1 MHRFVFVIFL
11 FFILVVNTSMFS
23 QSKPSELPPNT
34 SSLTSKS
41 TYYGE
46 RLGWSG
52 PKKVF
57 SVSHL
62 KDGNITNA
70 DFFDIN
76 GKKVGSCTYI
86 DNYPYTG
93 TILDHDLIW
102 TVITKKTYVKGFVV
116 GTIIDYDITFKILNK
131 YSAENS
137 PSMNPENYQNAYTKD
152 GQPYNGKFVIEY
164 SLIEYKNG
172 LMHGFKKNF
181 DFLTRD
187 TSEIISYKNGKKDGL
202 YQYLA
207 IKDSVLAQGY
217 YKNDQ
222 PFSGSFLDLNQFIFK
237 TFNVYEDGI
246 LVGINTYHFK
256 YSATKTNKI
265 TSYKLINTCS
275 FQDNKAVNGTFYDK
289 AKYKFFS
296 YENGELTKIYRVND
310 RKLDTT
316 EVQSFYEGKFHGYF
330 KSNILS
336 WSDKY
341 VVGYYKNGVPFQGEF
356 KDIKNGN
363 IIYRYE
369 NGIHMS
375 TLDYDSGATPSF
387 YTIKNSKKNGISI
400 QNVRH
405 SNDTTRYF
413 STYLD
418 DMPFEGQICVKDEIL
433 TYKNG
438 KLNGKC
444 ILLDGSKKNAKK
456 ITHYADGEIVKVVNY
471 KVFKT
476 IDSIVTDY
484 LNGVIIDG
492 QDIQHRDY
500 TTKVY
505 NYKNGKITGDSTIF
519 ESDTNYLIYKSG
531 KKYEGIEHTKNQQY
545 GDTTKLDLST
555 RYKDFKV
562 VNIQGG
568 AHKEWAHFEM
578 NCDDQKCTL
587 MDYSPFKY
595 KTEIVNSSNTTKQVT
610 TYQNENLISSGALKN
625 NLLDQGSFVFVNY
638 ASRFD
643 KRLENW
649 TSILIDFDKSSTYI
663 TVFRDNQRY
672 AEKYKI
678 KKKLNI
684 HYPVYELYKVLPFR
698 YDSDYTIEYLDK
710 DSDKVIA
717 SCKFVNGR
725 PMFGITLESYE
736 SIITLKKIKDGYE
749 EETLE
754 THAADLLNNLSNF

>member
-1 MHRFVFVIFL
+1 MHRIIFLIFL
-11 FFILVVNTSMFS
+11 FFILAVNTSMFS

-137 PSMNPENYQNAYTKD
+137 PSMNAENYQNAYTKD

-246 LVGINTYHFK
+246 LVGINTYHFE
-256 YSATKTNKI
+256 YSSTKTNKI

-289 AKYKFFS
+289 KKYMFYT
-296 YENGELTKIYRVND
+296 YEDEKLTKIYKLND
-310 RKLDTT
+310 RNLDTIEIQT
-316 EVQSFYEGKFHGYF
+316 FENDKLHGFF
-330 KSNILS
+330 KSKINAYLDEYI
-336 WSDKY
+336 
-341 VVGYYKNGVPFQGEF
+341 VGYYKHGEPFEGYFRDQKNRLIINQYLNGQMITT
-356 KDIKNGN
+356 KDYSIGN
-363 IIYRYE
+363 IP
-369 NGIHMS
+369 N
-375 TLDYDSGATPSF
+375 F
-387 YTIKNSKKNGISI
+387 YTIENGKRNGISL
-400 QNVRH
+400 QRVLR
-405 SNDTTRYF
+405 DTTRFKSVYK
-413 STYLD
+413 D
-418 DMPFEGQICVKDEIL
+418 DLPYEGQICLKDEIL
-433 TYKNG
+433 SYKKG
-438 KLNGKC
+438 KLDGKC
-444 ILLDGSKKNAKK
+444 ILLNGSVRNAKK
-456 ITHYADGEIVKVVNY
+456 ITYYVDGHIMKVVNF
-471 KVFKT
+471 KVFNT

-484 LNGVIIDG
+484 VNGVIIEG

-595 KTEIVNSSNTTKQVT
+595 KTEIVNLSNTTKQVT
-610 TYQNENLISSGALKN
+610 TYQNENLKSSGALKN

-736 SIITLKKIKDGYE
+736 SIITIKKIKDGYE

-754 THAADLLNNLSNF
+754 THAADLLNNLANF